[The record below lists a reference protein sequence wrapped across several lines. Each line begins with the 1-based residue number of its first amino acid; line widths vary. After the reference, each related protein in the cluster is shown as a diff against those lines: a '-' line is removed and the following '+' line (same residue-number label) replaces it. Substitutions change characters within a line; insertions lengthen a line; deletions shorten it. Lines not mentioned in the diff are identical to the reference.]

1 MDYRFIKNMTKRQFD
16 SVMSKEGVEIKDYF
30 NEDINYK
37 VFFRKAGRGTNTQGK
52 LKLFYSQ
59 DTPITIGTCF
69 KYKNNAY
76 IVNSCDGIESE
87 VYYTSVA
94 TKCDTFLNIKNNDKY
109 IPMPFVT
116 MTDKYNT
123 NSGTITTIDGTVV
136 VYTSL
141 NDVSRSIKVNDSF
154 YNYGGYYTVGN
165 YFYSNNICYIYMT
178 RSAIPKDE
186 NYKLVYIGKTEFN
199 LDDEKEYMLSYSAT
213 NNDISVSDAQLSY
226 EITSGVNVVTV
237 SQDGLLTLLSS
248 GAATITTTWKDGNNT
263 TCTTEIEVKE
273 VIEEEDREEEK
284 EDEELIPTPTLNA
297 SIKASN
303 DTIKV
308 GGSYKAM
315 SMIFSN
321 NEGVDVT
328 TETILE
334 MTKEDFTWNFTIEG
348 VEYKDN
354 TSVLTILDGTTINGI
369 KVKFANDRSY
379 LTKILKVK
387 CTCEKLNLSAERDLT
402 ISV

>member
-16 SVMSKEGVEIKDYF
+16 SVMSKEGTIVNDYYDESISY
-30 NEDINYK
+30 N
-37 VFFRKAGRGTNTQGK
+37 VFFRKAGRGTESQGK
-52 LKLFYSQ
+52 LKIFYSQ

-69 KYKNNAY
+69 KYRDNIY

-87 VYYTSVA
+87 VYFTSVA
-94 TKCDTFLNIKNNDKY
+94 TKCDTSLKVKKDDKY
-109 IPMPFVT
+109 ITVPFIT
-116 MTDKYNT
+116 MTDKFNIKA
-123 NSGTITTIDGTVV
+123 GTITMIDGTIVA
-136 VYTSL
+136 YTGL
-141 NDVSRSIKVNDSF
+141 NELSKLIKVNDSF

-165 YFYSNNICYIYMT
+165 YFYSNNLCYIYMT

-186 NYKLVYIGKTEFN
+186 SYKLVYNGETKFN
-199 LDDEKEYMLSYSAT
+199 LADTKEYKLSFIAT
-213 NNDISVSDAQLSY
+213 NNDVPVSDPQLIY
-226 EITSGVNVVTV
+226 EITSGTEVVTV
-237 SQDGLLTLLSS
+237 SQDGLLTLLSK
-248 GAATITTTWKDGNNT
+248 GAATITTTWKDGNNI
-263 TCTTEIEVKE
+263 TCVTGIEV
-273 VIEEEDREEEK
+273 EEINQE